1 MSSQVRRYAFINA
14 KLRARLTKL
23 LDEKVID
30 RIIEAPTID
39 DALLFLRGTSFSA
52 LENLFNTTGDFKAGE
67 LELFRQEVRLYIELK
82 KYVDGEVL
90 EIVRALALN
99 YEIETLKNALRLF
112 FDRTVRG
119 RSVDDQMR
127 YLFTERIEHEI
138 DTVKIAAAENL
149 DRVVAL
155 LSSSPYADIVDEHR
169 EEVVGEKTLFPLEI
183 ALDRFYHANLLE
195 KTGELRGRDREVAL
209 RLIRIEIDLLNINW
223 IIRFR
228 SMYKLPLER
237 ALQYLI
243 PSGFTID
250 QAAVRE
256 AYASEKVIGI
266 LQGIVKKKYP
276 SLAALLN
283 APPADTNSR
292 LLLIERIL
300 HEILMIEVEKILS
313 GYPFSIGIVLAYFI
327 LKRNEIRRLA
337 AVLNAKQYR
346 LAKQRIREAL

>member
-1 MSSQVRRYAFINA
+1 MTSQVRRYAFINA

-39 DALLFLRGTSFSA
+39 DALLFLRGTSFST
-52 LENLFNTTGDFKAGE
+52 LENLYNTTGDLKAGE
-67 LELFRQEVRLYIELK
+67 LELFRQEVHLYIELK

-119 RSVDDQMR
+119 RSIDDQMR

-138 DTVKIAAAENL
+138 DMLKIAAAENL
-149 DRVVAL
+149 DRVVDL
-155 LSSSPYADIVDEHR
+155 LSDSPYADIVKQHR
-169 EEVVGEKTLFPLEI
+169 EAVVGEKTLFPLEI
-183 ALDRFYHANLLE
+183 ALDRFYHVNLLDSI
-195 KTGELRGRDREVAL
+195 RGLSGKDRGVAR

-228 SMYKLPLER
+228 SLYKLPLER
-237 ALQYLI
+237 TLQYII

-250 QAAVRE
+250 QAAVKE
-256 AYASEKVIGI
+256 AYASEKVVGI

-276 SLAALLN
+276 SLAALLT
-283 APPADTNSR
+283 APPGDTNSR

-300 HEILMIEVEKILS
+300 QEILMIEVRKILS
-313 GYPFSIGIVLAYFI
+313 GYPFSIGIILAYFI
-327 LKRNEIRRLA
+327 LKRNEIRRLT
-337 AVLNAKQYR
+337 AVLNAKQYK
-346 LAKQRIREAL
+346 LTKQRIREAL

>member
-1 MSSQVRRYAFINA
+1 M
-14 KLRARLTKL
+14 
-23 LDEKVID
+23 
-30 RIIEAPTID
+30 
-39 DALLFLRGTSFSA
+39 
-52 LENLFNTTGDFKAGE
+52 
-67 LELFRQEVRLYIELK
+67 
-82 KYVDGEVL
+82 
-90 EIVRALALN
+90 
-99 YEIETLKNALRLF
+99 
-112 FDRTVRG
+112 
-119 RSVDDQMR
+119 
-127 YLFTERIEHEI
+127 
-138 DTVKIAAAENL
+138 VKIAASENL
-149 DRVVAL
+149 DRVAEL
-155 LSSSPYADIVDEHR
+155 LANSPYADIVDEHR

-195 KTGELRGRDREVAL
+195 KTGGLSGRDRDVAL

-243 PSGFTID
+243 PSGFTVD
-250 QAAVRE
+250 QAAVRD
-256 AYASEKVIGI
+256 AYASEKVIDI

-276 SLAALLN
+276 SLATLLN

-300 HEILMIEVEKILS
+300 HQILMTEVRKILS
-313 GYPFSIGIVLAYFI
+313 GYPFSIGIILAYFI